1 MITWSSNSLL
11 QEKDIRPYKN
21 HAETSE
27 QNRLD
32 LQLVAAARELKSN
45 CSQQSA
51 TTKLLSKTS
60 CGTRTQPDGPTVSR
74 NLASDLQQQEQIK
87 NGATVEKRLTAD
99 AAWSRILETKQKLD

>member
-1 MITWSSNSLL
+1 L
-11 QEKDIRPYKN
+11 QEKDIRQNKN
-21 HAETSE
+21 HAEASD
-27 QNRLD
+27 QIRSD

-51 TTKLLSKTS
+51 TTKLLNKTS

-87 NGATVEKRLTAD
+87 KRATVETHRPKG
-99 AAWSRILETKQKLD
+99 SREGARDQTLRKSD